1 MKIKEVIN
9 ALEQFAPL
17 PLQES
22 YDNAGLQIGLTDVDV
37 SGVLLCLDV
46 TEPIVDEA
54 VYKGCNLIV
63 AHHPLIF
70 HKLAHIT
77 TETYVQRTIIKAIQ
91 NGITVVAMHT
101 NMDTVWGG
109 VNNKI
114 AEKLHLTNLRTFGK
128 TKQVAN
134 NINGKITYASDGI
147 IGDFP
152 VPLAADDFIIL
163 LKKCFKVECLQA
175 NQLLRRNIKTIALCG
190 GSGAFL
196 IKDAVEAGV
205 DAFVTGEI
213 SYHDFFCYEQTIQLC
228 AIGHYQS
235 EQFTVEIFKAI
246 IERDCSKVKCYLS
259 NINTNPIIYL

>member
-134 NINGKITYASDGI
+134 NINLSLIHISEPT
-147 IGDFP
+147 
-152 VPLAADDFIIL
+152 
-163 LKKCFKVECLQA
+163 
-175 NQLLRRNIKTIALCG
+175 RR
-190 GSGAFL
+190 
-196 IKDAVEAGV
+196 
-205 DAFVTGEI
+205 
-213 SYHDFFCYEQTIQLC
+213 
-228 AIGHYQS
+228 
-235 EQFTVEIFKAI
+235 
-246 IERDCSKVKCYLS
+246 
-259 NINTNPIIYL
+259 P